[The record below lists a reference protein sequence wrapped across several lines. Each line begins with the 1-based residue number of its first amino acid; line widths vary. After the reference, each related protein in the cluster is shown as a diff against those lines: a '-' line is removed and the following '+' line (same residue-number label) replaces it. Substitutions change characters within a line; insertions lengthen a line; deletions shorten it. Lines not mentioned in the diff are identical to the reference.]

1 MDLYTF
7 PATSTREIQI
17 GVDAKRWAITP
28 SSKMKASLATKAA
41 KIPIG
46 ARGIMYCS
54 ASKSLT
60 TPFTFLSRPDPD
72 RIVEGTWPGAR
83 VFPFDIEPHGAPRR
97 EMGLDQ
103 ARRVLDVASQS
114 TSTNS
119 SNIFNL
125 APTLMF
131 NPIQITETDW
141 NTLIRNLGVD

>member
-28 SSKMKASLATKAA
+28 SSKMKVSLATKAA

-60 TPFTFLSRPDPD
+60 TPFTFVSLPDPD
-72 RIVEGTWPGAR
+72 QSVQGMWPGTR
-83 VFPFDIEPHGAPRR
+83 VFPFDIEPLGAPNR
-97 EMGLDQ
+97 EMGLDR
-103 ARRVLDVASQS
+103 ARRVLEVAVQS

-131 NPIQITETDW
+131 NPIDITDTDW
-141 NTLIRNLGVD
+141 DTLLRNLGAD